1 MPSADFRLPPNP
13 QSVGEARRRLRALLH
28 DWDLDDL
35 ELAASQGL
43 TELATNAVI
52 HARTEFEVHVKWDG
66 EVLNVCVRDFSSK
79 LPIQR
84 DYAAEATTGR
94 GLRVVQS
101 ICRSWGVERTD
112 QGKQVWFELA
122 PGAGSLAEEWSVD
135 LSAFEEGDS
144 DIADVHPGPMLRLW
158 LRDAA

>member
-13 QSVGEARRRLRALLH
+13 QSVGESRRRLRALLH
-28 DWDLDDL
+28 DWDLDEL
-35 ELAASQGL
+35 EFAATQGL

-52 HARTEFEVHVKWDG
+52 HARTDFEVHVNWKG
-66 EVLNVCVRDFSSK
+66 EVLTVCVRDFSPK

-112 QGKQVWFELA
+112 EGKQVWFEVA
-122 PGAGSLAEEWSVD
+122 PGAGAQSEEWTVD
-135 LSAFEEGDS
+135 LAAFDEGES
-144 DIADVHPGPMLRLW
+144 DVADARPGPSLCLRL
-158 LRDAA
+158 LDAA